1 MVPGESQTVVRIA
14 QQQVMGRH
22 LVLILGLLVLFVAT
36 RDGISAQVAE
46 SKLSALDSL
55 SAGERQ
61 ARLVEGARA
70 EGEVTIYLNLDPIV
84 ANALAGGFMIKYPG
98 VNVQV
103 GRFSGASIIARVD
116 AEARA
121 GKLGA
126 DAIMSGELGILV
138 LIDKGVMARYR
149 SPQLGAYP
157 ESFRDKDNF
166 WNVNLLNVLVP
177 AYNTRLVGKD
187 EVPERLEDLLR
198 PRWKGKLAM
207 DSQSYYWFG
216 ALLQQMGEEATSK
229 LMRGINEQ
237 QLRHV
242 RGRRLLTQLVAA
254 GEYDLAVETN
264 LNTVLSLSQQGAPVW
279 FAPVKPLYLRPS
291 FLFMTRTA
299 PHPHAGALLIDY
311 LLSEQGQKILVAHDR
326 MAAHPK
332 VPGRETQLLKGLDVR
347 MPDALDIGRRYAA
360 LGKKY
365 LELFPGAK

>member
-1 MVPGESQTVVRIA
+1 MTRE
-14 QQQVMGRH
+14 QVMGRY
-22 LVLILGLLVLFVAT
+22 LVIILALLVFFVAA
-36 RDGISAQVAE
+36 RDGISAQVGE

-61 ARLVEGARA
+61 TRLVEGARA
-70 EGEVTIYLNLDPIV
+70 EGEAVIYLNLDPIV
-84 ANALAGGFMIKYPG
+84 GNALAGGFMKKYSG

-121 GKLGA
+121 GKLAA

-149 SPQLGAYP
+149 SPQLDAYP

-177 AYNTRLVGKD
+177 AYNTRLVGKH
-187 EVPERLEDLLR
+187 EVPQRLEDLLR

-216 ALLQQMGEEATSK
+216 ALLQQMGEEAVTK
-229 LMRGINEQ
+229 LMRGLNEQ
-237 QLRHV
+237 QLRHI

-311 LLSEQGQKILVAHDR
+311 LLSEEGQKILVAHDR

-332 VPGRETQLLKGLDVR
+332 VPARETQLLKGLDLR

-365 LELFPGAK
+365 LELFPGSK

>member
-1 MVPGESQTVVRIA
+1 
-14 QQQVMGRH
+14 MGRH
-22 LVLILGLLVLFVAT
+22 LVSILGLLVFFVAT
-36 RDGISAQVAE
+36 RVGVSAQVGE

-55 SAGERQ
+55 SAAERQ
-61 ARLVEGARA
+61 ARLVQGARA
-70 EGEVTIYLNLDPIV
+70 EGEAVIYLNLDTIV
-84 ANALAGGFMIKYPG
+84 ANAVAGGFMKKYPG
-98 VNVQV
+98 VNVQL

-121 GKLGA
+121 GRLAA

-138 LIDKGVMARYR
+138 LVDKGVMARYR

-157 ESFRDKDNF
+157 ESLRDRNNF
-166 WNVNLLNVLVP
+166 WSVSLLNVLVP

-187 EVPERLEDLLR
+187 EVPQRLEDLLR

-216 ALLQQMGEEATSK
+216 ALLQQLGEEAVTK
-229 LMRGINEQ
+229 LMRGLNEQ
-237 QLRHV
+237 QLHHV
-242 RGRRLLTQLVAA
+242 RGRRLLSQLVAA

-264 LNTVLSLSQQGAPVW
+264 LNSVLGMSQQGAPIW

-311 LLSEQGQKILVAHDR
+311 LLSEEGQQIFAAHDR

-332 VPGRETQLLKGLDVR
+332 VPARETQALKGLDVR

>member
-1 MVPGESQTVVRIA
+1 MRC
-14 QQQVMGRH
+14 H
-22 LVLILGLLVLFVAT
+22 LVIIVGLLVFFVAV
-36 RDGISAQVAE
+36 RDGISAQIGE
-46 SKLSALDSL
+46 SKFSALDSL

-61 ARLVEGARA
+61 TRLVEGARA
-70 EGEVTIYLNLDPIV
+70 DGEAVIYLNLDPIV
-84 ANALAGGFMIKYPG
+84 GNALAGGFMKKYPG

-103 GRFSGASIIARVD
+103 GRFSGASIITRVD

-121 GKLGA
+121 GKLAA

-138 LIDKGVMARYR
+138 LIDKRVMARYR
-149 SPQLGAYP
+149 SPQLDAYP

-177 AYNTRLVGKD
+177 AYNTRTVGKH
-187 EVPERLEDLLR
+187 EVPQRLEDLLR

-216 ALLQQMGEEATSK
+216 ALLQQMGEEAVTK
-229 LMRGINEQ
+229 LMRGLNEQ

-264 LNTVLSLSQQGAPVW
+264 LNTVLSMSQQGAPVW

-299 PHPHAGALLIDY
+299 PHPHASALLIDY
-311 LLSEQGQKILVAHDR
+311 LLSEEGQKILVAHDR
-326 MAAHPK
+326 MPAHPK
-332 VPGRETQLLKGLDVR
+332 VPARETQLLKGLDVR

-365 LELFPGAK
+365 LELFPGSK

>member
-1 MVPGESQTVVRIA
+1 
-14 QQQVMGRH
+14 MGRH
-22 LVLILGLLVLFVAT
+22 LVLILGLLVLFVAA
-36 RDGISAQVAE
+36 RDGISAQVTE

-84 ANALAGGFMIKYPG
+84 ANALAGGFMKKYPG

-157 ESFRDKDNF
+157 ESFRDKNNF

-216 ALLQQMGEEATSK
+216 ALLQQMGEEVTSK
-229 LMRGINEQ
+229 LMRGLNEQ